1 MNLKSNKQ
9 LKRFRNIYNNS
20 GCVSSNYKIS
30 NNDLEIS
37 HIEYEQDEISGEFNI
52 NKVKFNR

>member
-20 GCVSSNYKIS
+20 GCVSSNYKVS
-30 NNDLEIS
+30 NNDLET
-37 HIEYEQDEISGEFNI
+37 HIEYDENEISGEFNI
-52 NKVKFNR
+52 SKVKPNR

>member
-9 LKRFRNIYNNS
+9 LKQFRNIYNNS

-30 NNDLEIS
+30 NNNLET
-37 HIEYEQDEISGEFNI
+37 HIEYDDNEISGEFNI
-52 NKVKFNR
+52 SRIKPNR